1 MAASRGDH
9 ARILPG
15 TLVNNRYE
23 VGQEMGRG
31 NFSVVYS
38 AKDKMSPNGA
48 IVALKFV
55 KKEYAHDAKF
65 EHDILKAIRDANPS
79 GQEKVLMMI
88 DHFAFNRHPCFVL
101 APKGCPLK
109 ARRLGVREGHVSRNE
124 LRALTK
130 QMCEALAFLH
140 FKMKLVHTDLK
151 PENIL
156 LDQNLPSGVR
166 GLGDGFTI
174 VDFGSASFYR
184 MDRLDSDLISTRP
197 YRSPE
202 VVLGN
207 GWYYPAD
214 TWSLGCILYEV
225 YTGHKLF
232 DVSDDHIHLAQM
244 TSRLGAMPK
253 LFTHDSQNSRRFFDH
268 SGQPLRGNLRAAPYI
283 RAVSEELRE
292 DREFCDLI
300 VAMLAFE
307 PSRRI
312 RCDEALRHP
321 FITGESLRKAPS
333 PVMDVPTTASA
344 NTGASSSRSAS
355 SHLRTAA
362 APLGALPTNAAHL
375 RPMPTAAPSASSSA
389 YAYDKE
395 NAARSAAAGMAAK
408 PLYNNIRLG
417 ALSNAASAASSATN
431 TPHTARGVG
440 SSSSN
445 PYGYGAGAPL
455 SARPSLIS
463 PSTANAIGGGALHR
477 VPSASSLAAGSG
489 SAYDDRLGALKRVKS
504 EPHLLPVAGRSSG
517 VQYAH
522 RLW

>member
-1 MAASRGDH
+1 
-9 ARILPG
+9 
-15 TLVNNRYE
+15 
-23 VGQEMGRG
+23 MGRG

-38 AKDKMSPNGA
+38 AKDKMSPSGSA

-65 EHDILKAIRDANPS
+65 EYDILKAIRDANPT

-88 DHFAFNRHPCFVL
+88 DHFAHNRHPCFVL

-109 ARRLGVREGHVSRNE
+109 ARRFGVRDGHVSRNE

-156 LDQNLPSGVR
+156 LDQNLPAGVK

-232 DVSDDHIHLAQM
+232 DVSDDNIHLAQM
-244 TSRLGAMPK
+244 IARLGPMPK
-253 LFTHDSQNSRRFFDH
+253 LFTHDSQSSRKFFDH
-268 SGQPLRGNLRAAPYI
+268 NGQPLRANLRAAPYI
-283 RAVSEELRE
+283 RAVTEELR
-292 DREFCDLI
+292 DDKEFCDLI
-300 VAMLAFE
+300 LGMLAFE
-307 PSRRI
+307 PSRRL
-312 RCDEALRHP
+312 RCDDALRHP
-321 FITGESLRKAPS
+321 FLTGE
-333 PVMDVPTTASA
+333 TASVRKPLGEA
-344 NTGASSSRSAS
+344 TTTTVNTGASSSRSAS
-355 SHLRTAA
+355 SSLRTN
-362 APLGALPTNAAHL
+362 APLGNIPSNAAL
-375 RPMPTAAPSASSSA
+375 RPMPIPTPTSSSSSS
-389 YAYDKE
+389 AYDKE
-395 NAARSAAAGMAAK
+395 NVVRSSAAPPMK
-408 PLYNNIRLG
+408 PLYGNIRLS
-417 ALSNAASAASSATN
+417 AINSNAPSASSSATN
-431 TPHTARGVG
+431 TPHTARGLPPTG
-440 SSSSN
+440 AASSSSN
-445 PYGYGAGAPL
+445 PYGLNAPL

-463 PSTANAIGGGALHR
+463 PSASNAAAGGAPIQR
-477 VPSASSLAAGSG
+477 TTSSLS
-489 SAYDDRLGALKRVKS
+489 SNQYYMDERLNALKRVKS
-504 EPHLLPVAGRSSG
+504 EPHMMPVAGRASG
-517 VQYAH
+517 VQYSH